1 MAHRFN
7 QDDVE
12 SILDKIREKLINKM
26 NNHQLTHLE
35 LLDKEDAIILDFKT
49 KKTVVE
55 KKRLLNELAGSGLK
69 HGSEV
74 IDDAISVANREEE
87 EDREDLNIG

>member
-1 MAHRFN
+1 MAHHFN
-7 QDDVE
+7 QDDIE
-12 SILDKIREKLINKM
+12 SILDKIRQKIIDKM
-26 NNHQLTHLE
+26 NDDQLTNLE
-35 LLDKEDAIILDFKT
+35 LHDKENAIILDFKT

-74 IDDAISVANREEE
+74 IEDAIGVANREEE
-87 EDREDLNIG
+87 DDREDLNIG